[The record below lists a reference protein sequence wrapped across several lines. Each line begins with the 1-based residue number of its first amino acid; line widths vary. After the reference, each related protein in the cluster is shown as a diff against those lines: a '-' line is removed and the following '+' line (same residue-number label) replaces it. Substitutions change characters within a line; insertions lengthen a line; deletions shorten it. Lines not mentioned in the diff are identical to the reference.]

1 MNMKED
7 HFYQI
12 AKKIRNKLIY
22 YTYIELKRKPIDNNS
37 LLINSMTPNEI
48 NDKYQKCSDYC
59 VEKTETYTSSQNN
72 NDMDSNNY
80 FHVSVTYCSFNNN
93 YHMLVD
99 NKNVDQYIGKN
110 NIIGKYY
117 KGNNLQIGTTTDKIK
132 YDIYLNENKLEKKI
146 IGEKK
151 FKKKQRCI
159 ASSLEINKKL
169 SFIANENI
177 NEINDLKSINN
188 EENIKKI
195 INENINN
202 EKLQSNLDNK
212 IRKTSTHKVFNRH
225 LIKLK
230 HYCSNLIKIEKH
242 LNNKNNKHND
252 NICNLLF
259 SPINEKRRKNKN
271 EKNNYKSGKEKP
283 KFSFRR
289 PVVHESENMTS
300 NILNSSNPKSKDP
313 DIKNCHTKLK
323 SQTKIHQNLFKLGKR
338 SFHLKNNK
346 STDKYEEEKSKS
358 PKKNTPKK
366 VSSSSRRI
374 INTNNINNNDIQR
387 GMTIS
392 KFYNPYQKSNI
403 NKKEKV
409 NDSVNIKKMLSDK
422 NKDFIIVNKRKINN
436 NNNNNN
442 QNHISSK
449 LYNNLDKNTSNLFRI
464 NNKTITRKLGFK
476 KSLTIKNLYK
486 FRAADILEKKNGTNN
501 KLKNNKY

>member
-1 MNMKED
+1 
-7 HFYQI
+7 
-12 AKKIRNKLIY
+12 
-22 YTYIELKRKPIDNNS
+22 
-37 LLINSMTPNEI
+37 MTPNEI

-464 NNKTITRKLGFK
+464 NNKTMTRKLGFK

-486 FRAADILEKKNGTNN
+486 FRAADILEKKNGTSN

>member
-1 MNMKED
+1 
-7 HFYQI
+7 
-12 AKKIRNKLIY
+12 
-22 YTYIELKRKPIDNNS
+22 
-37 LLINSMTPNEI
+37 MTPNEI

-374 INTNNINNNDIQR
+374 INTNNLNNNDIQR

-422 NKDFIIVNKRKINN
+422 NKDFIIVNKRKI

>member
-1 MNMKED
+1 
-7 HFYQI
+7 
-12 AKKIRNKLIY
+12 
-22 YTYIELKRKPIDNNS
+22 
-37 LLINSMTPNEI
+37 
-48 NDKYQKCSDYC
+48 
-59 VEKTETYTSSQNN
+59 
-72 NDMDSNNY
+72 
-80 FHVSVTYCSFNNN
+80 
-93 YHMLVD
+93 
-99 NKNVDQYIGKN
+99 
-110 NIIGKYY
+110 
-117 KGNNLQIGTTTDKIK
+117 
-132 YDIYLNENKLEKKI
+132 
-146 IGEKK
+146 
-151 FKKKQRCI
+151 
-159 ASSLEINKKL
+159 
-169 SFIANENI
+169 
-177 NEINDLKSINN
+177 
-188 EENIKKI
+188 
-195 INENINN
+195 
-202 EKLQSNLDNK
+202 
-212 IRKTSTHKVFNRH
+212 
-225 LIKLK
+225 
-230 HYCSNLIKIEKH
+230 LIKIEKH

-358 PKKNTPKK
+358 PKKSTPKK

-436 NNNNNN
+436 NNNN

>member
-1 MNMKED
+1 
-7 HFYQI
+7 
-12 AKKIRNKLIY
+12 
-22 YTYIELKRKPIDNNS
+22 
-37 LLINSMTPNEI
+37 MTPNEI

-374 INTNNINNNDIQR
+374 INTNNLNNNDIQR

-422 NKDFIIVNKRKINN
+422 NKDFIIVNKRKIN

-486 FRAADILEKKNGTNN
+486 FRAADILEKKNGTSN

>member
-1 MNMKED
+1 
-7 HFYQI
+7 
-12 AKKIRNKLIY
+12 
-22 YTYIELKRKPIDNNS
+22 
-37 LLINSMTPNEI
+37 MTPNEI